1 MAEIEGWVER
11 TGVRLRGVAQYLR
24 EHGRT
29 ANKQDVMAW
38 VEGLLE
44 PNERERSIR
53 SNGQPIWLNDVVWQT
68 TNLVK
73 ADRKSVV

>member
-29 ANKQDVMAW
+29 ANNHDMLAG
-38 VEGLLE
+38 VEGLLQ
-44 PNERERSIR
+44 PNEREHRAR
-53 SNGQPIWLNDVVWQT
+53 
-68 TNLVK
+68 
-73 ADRKSVV
+73 